1 MPAPVNRVA
10 IQIARGSYANLA
22 ANIASFEEG
31 ELVYAKDENT
41 LYILEDGLLVPLAG
55 GGNDYGARIIAA
67 DGGNADTGIEGGL
80 YVEDLDGGTAS

>member
-22 ANIASFEEG
+22 ANIAEFEEG

-55 GGNDYGARIIAA
+55 TGNDYGARITAA